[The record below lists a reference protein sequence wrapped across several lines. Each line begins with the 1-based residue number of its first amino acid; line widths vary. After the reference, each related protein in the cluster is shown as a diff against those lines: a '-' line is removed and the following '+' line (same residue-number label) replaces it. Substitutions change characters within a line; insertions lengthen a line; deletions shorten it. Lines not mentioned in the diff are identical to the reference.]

1 MKLKTSFPTKLAFC
15 VLLFLQHGRVYFWI
29 ILIEL
34 NVLLLCGWLIFF
46 SNIFYMI
53 YNKFEFILIACAYVK
68 MLAFGK
74 LSFIILYTV
83 IMMQSAD
90 CLKQYKIIQYV
101 GILFYEY
108 IFYILMCVYD
118 RGLTIFICRYI
129 YVYTLYYTYMIYT
142 I

>member
-1 MKLKTSFPTKLAFC
+1 MKLKTSFLTKLAFC
-15 VLLFLQHGRVYFWI
+15 APLLLQHGRVYFWI

-46 SNIFYMI
+46 FFKHILHDLYI
-53 YNKFEFILIACAYVK
+53 KFEFTLSACAYVK

-90 CLKQYKIIQYV
+90 CLKHIC
-101 GILFYEY
+101 FYEY
-108 IFYILMCVYD
+108 ILYILMCVYD
-118 RGLTIFICRYI
+118 RGLTIFICTYMYILILYI
-129 YVYTLYYTYMIYT
+129 YIYT
-142 I
+142 T